1 MSYKNDTISVL
12 AVSTTQ
18 DEAVALLNK
27 CFKGLQTSDNQVF
40 QTKVDNFN
48 VVCYTKYP
56 GTETTRKSP
65 DFADLVVA
73 SVEPNSKD
81 EKDIVSYV
89 SSRFDARYR
98 ILISDDTDREVE
110 KNVLVC
116 SSIDDPF
123 QTYVKELTE
132 FNKENQKEEDSY
144 NEERYK
150 FNLDNLN
157 YNKFYKVVNEANKKL
172 KKFQTMIDNFSGFNL
187 EEGLSQNTVDVK
199 FLPENIDSKGVG
211 IFLDLI
217 AGDEFLKQNPVLP
230 LTVRDNAVTVS
241 IEIKPKSIDL
251 IPTIKSTLEEVKGFV
266 GSMGLLEK
274 LLEFGLTLSISSD
287 EKSVFIDLTVGGVFG
302 ESLINKFKAFNL
314 DQYKLSIN
322 DDLRIQTNLN
332 LKDLYENPQGKKI
345 ISDVS
350 TLSIVGSG
358 RILNIRSFLHL
369 IREATKILK
378 KDDKKKGAIMVS
390 YGLLALSTFEKVNCE
405 VSYNHETLLE
415 SILEI
420 AEEFLGSTEIIDNLG
435 MMIQGF
441 LPMLEEILSNFAP
454 MLSQFEDGIKAID
467 FDKISVEVLSPSI
480 RASIKTTV
488 VLPGLTGF
496 VDAKVFN

>member
-89 SSRFDARYR
+89 SSRFDAKYR
-98 ILISDDTDREVE
+98 ILISDNTDREVE
-110 KNVLVC
+110 KNVLVS
-116 SSIDDPF
+116 SSIDDQF
-123 QTYVKELTE
+123 KTYVNELTE
-132 FNKENQKEEDSY
+132 FNKVNQEEDSY

-150 FNLDNLN
+150 FNLDNIN
-157 YNKFYKVVNEANKKL
+157 DNKFYKVVNEANKKL

-199 FLPENIDSKGVG
+199 FHPENLDSKGVG
-211 IFLDLI
+211 ILLDLI
-217 AGDEFLKQNPVLP
+217 AGEEFIKQNPVLP
-230 LTVRDNAVTVS
+230 LTVRDNAVTIS

-251 IPTIKSTLEEVKGFV
+251 IPTIKSTLEEVKEFIS
-266 GSMGLLEK
+266 SMGLLEK
-274 LLEFGLTLSISSD
+274 LLEYGLTLSISSD
-287 EKSVFIDLTVGGVFG
+287 EKSAYIDLTVGGVFG

-350 TLSIVGSG
+350 TLSIIGSG

-369 IREATKILK
+369 IREAVKIIK
-378 KDDKKKGAIMVS
+378 KEDKKKGAIMIS

-405 VSYNHETLLE
+405 VSYNHESLLE
-415 SILEI
+415 SIMEI
-420 AEEFLGSTEIIDNLG
+420 AEEFLGSTEMIDNLG

-467 FDKISVEVLSPSI
+467 FDKISVEILSPSI
-480 RASIKTTV
+480 RASIKTTI
-488 VLPGLTGF
+488 VLPGLTDF
-496 VDAKVFN
+496 VGAKVFN